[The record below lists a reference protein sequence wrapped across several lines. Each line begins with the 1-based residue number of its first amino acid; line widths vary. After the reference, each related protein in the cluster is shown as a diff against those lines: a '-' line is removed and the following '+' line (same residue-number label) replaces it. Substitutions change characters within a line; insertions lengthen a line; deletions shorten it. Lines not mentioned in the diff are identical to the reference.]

1 MCFPF
6 FYVNLPTD
14 IARLMMKFSKGIRLA
29 LKIVAA
35 IIAILV
41 LTTVIVANSSFVQNK
56 LVGLVTDAFSKKF
69 DTEVKIDHVK
79 LNLLSMSASIEG
91 IKVKDQ
97 QQRDMLK
104 VKRVWGRMGLL
115 GLLKGE
121 ILMRKCEVDSIDA
134 LLIKPDDGPANYQFL
149 LDSNKK
155 DKKSKH
161 PKDSTK
167 HSGPKFDMKDAVV
180 KGIHVKYNDKDYSLA
195 QAYYN
200 HWRGKHTIT
209 VHHLQADWQKQTK
222 KALVKWHVDS
232 GTLTASLS
240 DKDKGKAR
248 VDIKGLELKSDCD
261 LPRRNF
267 GKPHHGA
274 FDDRHFNLQAD
285 LGIDILSTD
294 KDSIVLKLTNG
305 CVKDTIGGIDLT
317 ELKSDIAIC
326 GKRLIF
332 SNAVVQ
338 QVTTRLDIP
347 KAEFLL
353 PDKKKG
359 TSLSFRADSVKG
371 RVMLKDISQPFAPV
385 LHKFSIPLNLSVNV
399 SGTNEGL
406 MFKDIHVNTDDNKL
420 TINSMGMLRNL
431 KEARKLN
438 LHFEVY
444 EMKAKPGIKHKIINQ
459 FTVKKYMMTQIFAM
473 GLIRYAGSF
482 DILWKKQQFR
492 GLLNTEKGDI
502 NFNFELDG
510 VNKYVSGNVSTDSLK
525 LGELFQLEKI
535 GNIDCA
541 ASFKIDIS
549 KSRTGVMRKQKGGKL
564 PMGEV
569 KADIRKIGYRN
580 IYMKNIVAD
589 IQSDGA
595 IANGDVTLKGS
606 LTDLVLQFSFT
617 NTDEMHKMKVKPKL
631 KFGHGNDKKE
641 RDKKRKI
648 KKNKKDSA
656 FF

>member
-1 MCFPF
+1 MAKFP
-6 FYVNLPTD
+6 
-14 IARLMMKFSKGIRLA
+14 KGIRIA
-29 LKIVAA
+29 LKTMAV

-41 LTTVIVANSSFVQNK
+41 LATLIVANSSFVQDK
-56 LVGLVTDAFSKKF
+56 LISLATDALSKELK
-69 DTEVKIDHVK
+69 TEVKIDRIK
-79 LNLLSMSASIEG
+79 LNLLSMSAGIEG
-91 IKVKDQ
+91 IKLKDQ

-104 VKRVWGRMGLL
+104 VHRVWGRMGLL

-121 ILMRKCEVDSIDA
+121 ILMRKCEVDSIDV
-134 LLIKPDDGPANYQFL
+134 LLIKSDDGPANYQFL

-155 DKKSKH
+155 DKRH

-167 HSGPKFDMKDAVV
+167 HSGLKFDIKDAVV
-180 KGIHVKYNDKDYSLA
+180 KGIHVKYNDKDYNLA

-222 KALVKWHVDS
+222 KALVNWHVDS
-232 GTLTASLS
+232 GTLTASIS
-240 DKDKGKAR
+240 DNEKGKAR
-248 VDIKGLELKSDCD
+248 IDIKGLELKSDCD

-285 LGIDILSTD
+285 LGIDVLNTS
-294 KDSIVLKLTNG
+294 KDSTVLKLTNG

-317 ELKSDIAIC
+317 ELKSDITIC

-359 TSLSFRADSVKG
+359 TSLSFHADSIKG

-385 LHKFSIPLNLSVNV
+385 LRKFSIPLNLSVDV

-406 MFKDIHVNTDDNKL
+406 LFKDIQVGTDDKKL
-420 TINSMGMLRNL
+420 TISAMGMLRNL
-431 KEARKLN
+431 REARKLA

-459 FTVKKYMMTQIFAM
+459 FTVKKYMMTQIYAM

-492 GLLNTEKGDI
+492 GLLNTEKGDVH
-502 NFNFELDG
+502 FNFELDG
-510 VNKYVSGNVSTDSLK
+510 VNKYVTGNVSTDSLK

-535 GNIDCA
+535 GNIDCS

-564 PMGEV
+564 PMGKV
-569 KADIRKIGYRN
+569 KADIRKIGYRGIN
-580 IYMKNIVAD
+580 MKNIVAD

-595 IANGDVTLKGS
+595 IANGDVTLMGN

-617 NTDEMHKMKVKPKL
+617 NTDEMHKMKIKPRL
-631 KFGHGNDKKE
+631 QFGRGKDKKE
-641 RDKKRKI
+641 KGK
-648 KKNKKDSA
+648 
-656 FF
+656 

>member
-41 LTTVIVANSSFVQNK
+41 LTTIIVANSSFVQNK
-56 LVGLVTDAFSKKF
+56 LVGLVTDALSKKF

-121 ILMRKCEVDSIDA
+121 ILMRKCEVDSIEA

-149 LDSNKK
+149 LDANKK

-180 KGIHVKYNDKDYSLA
+180 KGIHVKYNNEDYELA
-195 QAYYN
+195 QAYYS

-332 SNAVVQ
+332 SNAIVQ

-641 RDKKRKI
+641 RDKK
-648 KKNKKDSA
+648 KKD
-656 FF
+656 

>member
-1 MCFPF
+1 MAKFP
-6 FYVNLPTD
+6 
-14 IARLMMKFSKGIRLA
+14 KGIRIA
-29 LKIVAA
+29 LKTMAV
-35 IIAILV
+35 IIAVLV
-41 LTTVIVANSSFVQNK
+41 LATLIVANSSYVQDK
-56 LVGLVTDAFSKKF
+56 LISLATDALSKELK
-69 DTEVKIDHVK
+69 TEVKIDRIN
-79 LNLLSMSASIEG
+79 LNLLSMSAGIEG
-91 IKVKDQ
+91 IKLKDQ

-104 VKRVWGRMGLL
+104 VHRVWGRMGLL

-121 ILMRKCEVDSIDA
+121 ILMRKCEVDSIDV
-134 LLIKPDDGPANYQFL
+134 LLIKSDDGPANYQFL

-155 DKKSKH
+155 DKRH

-167 HSGPKFDMKDAVV
+167 HSGLKFDIKDAVV
-180 KGIHVKYNDKDYSLA
+180 KGIHVKYNDKDYNLA

-222 KALVKWHVDS
+222 KALVNWHVDS
-232 GTLTASLS
+232 GTLTASIS
-240 DKDKGKAR
+240 DNEKGKAR
-248 VDIKGLELKSDCD
+248 IDIKGLELKSDCD

-285 LGIDILSTD
+285 LGIDVLNTS
-294 KDSIVLKLTNG
+294 KDSTVLKLTNG

-317 ELKSDIAIC
+317 ELKSDITIC

-359 TSLSFRADSVKG
+359 TSLSFHADSIKG

-385 LHKFSIPLNLSVNV
+385 LRKFSIPLNLSVDV

-406 MFKDIHVNTDDNKL
+406 LFKDIQVGTDDKKL
-420 TINSMGMLRNL
+420 TISAMGMLRNL
-431 KEARKLN
+431 REARKLA

-459 FTVKKYMMTQIFAM
+459 FTVKKYMMTQIYAM

-492 GLLNTEKGDI
+492 GLLNTEKGDVH
-502 NFNFELDG
+502 FNFELDG
-510 VNKYVSGNVSTDSLK
+510 ANKYVTGNVSTDSLK

-535 GNIDCA
+535 GNIDCS

-564 PMGEV
+564 PMGKV
-569 KADIRKIGYRN
+569 KADIRKIGYRGIN
-580 IYMKNIVAD
+580 MKNIVAD

-595 IANGDVTLKGS
+595 IANGDVTLMGN

-617 NTDEMHKMKVKPKL
+617 NTDEMHKMKIKPRL
-631 KFGHGNDKKE
+631 QFGRGKDKKE
-641 RDKKRKI
+641 KGK
-648 KKNKKDSA
+648 
-656 FF
+656 

>member
-56 LVGLVTDAFSKKF
+56 LVGLVTDALSKKF

-91 IKVKDQ
+91 IKLKDQ

-155 DKKSKH
+155 DKKSEH

-180 KGIHVKYNDKDYSLA
+180 KGIHVKYNNEDYELA
-195 QAYYN
+195 QAYYS

-209 VHHLQADWQKQTK
+209 LHHLQADWQKQTK

-371 RVMLKDISQPFAPV
+371 RVLLKDISQPFAPV

-641 RDKKRKI
+641 RDKK
-648 KKNKKDSA
+648 KKD
-656 FF
+656 

>member
-56 LVGLVTDAFSKKF
+56 LVGLVTDALSKKF

-91 IKVKDQ
+91 IKLKDQ

-149 LDSNKK
+149 LDANKK

-180 KGIHVKYNDKDYSLA
+180 KGIHVKYNNEDYELA
-195 QAYYN
+195 QAYYS

-209 VHHLQADWQKQTK
+209 LHHLQADWQKQTK

-240 DKDKGKAR
+240 DKDKGEAR

-285 LGIDILSTD
+285 LGIDILNTD

-332 SNAVVQ
+332 SNAIVQ

-631 KFGHGNDKKE
+631 KFGKGKDKKE
-641 RDKKRKI
+641 KDKKKKD
-648 KKNKKDSA
+648 KKNKQDSA

>member
-1 MCFPF
+1 MAKFP
-6 FYVNLPTD
+6 
-14 IARLMMKFSKGIRLA
+14 KGIRIA
-29 LKIVAA
+29 LKTMAV

-41 LTTVIVANSSFVQNK
+41 LATLIVANSSYVQDK
-56 LVGLVTDAFSKKF
+56 LISLATDALSKELK
-69 DTEVKIDHVK
+69 TEVKIDRIK
-79 LNLLSMSASIEG
+79 LNLLSMSAGIEG
-91 IKVKDQ
+91 IKLKDQ

-104 VKRVWGRMGLL
+104 VHRVWGRMGLL

-121 ILMRKCEVDSIDA
+121 ILMRKCEVDSIDV

-155 DKKSKH
+155 DKRH

-167 HSGPKFDMKDAVV
+167 HNGLKFDLKDAVI
-180 KGIHVKYNDKDYSLA
+180 KGIHVKYNDKDYNLA

-200 HWRGKHTIT
+200 HWRGKHTVT

-222 KALVKWHVDS
+222 KALVNWHVDS
-232 GTLTASLS
+232 GTLTASIS
-240 DKDKGKAR
+240 DNEKGKAR
-248 VDIKGLELKSDCD
+248 IDIKGLELKSDCD

-285 LGIDILSTD
+285 LGIDVLNTS
-294 KDSIVLKLTNG
+294 KDSTVLKLTNG

-317 ELKSDIAIC
+317 ELKSDITIC

-359 TSLSFRADSVKG
+359 TSLSFHADSIKG

-385 LHKFSIPLNLSVNV
+385 LRKFSIPLNLSVDV

-406 MFKDIHVNTDDNKL
+406 LFKDIQVGTDDKKL
-420 TINSMGMLRNL
+420 TISAMGMLRNL
-431 KEARKLN
+431 REARKLA

-459 FTVKKYMMTQIFAM
+459 FTVKKYMMTQIYAM

-492 GLLNTEKGDI
+492 GLLNTEKGDVH
-502 NFNFELDG
+502 FNFELDG
-510 VNKYVSGNVSTDSLK
+510 VNKYVTGNVSTDSLK

-535 GNIDCA
+535 GNIDCS

-569 KADIRKIGYRN
+569 KANIRKIGYRGIN
-580 IYMKNIVAD
+580 MKNIVAD

-595 IANGDVTLKGS
+595 IANGDVTLMGN

-617 NTDEMHKMKVKPKL
+617 NTDEMHKMKIKPRL
-631 KFGHGNDKKE
+631 QFGRGKDKKE
-641 RDKKRKI
+641 KGK
-648 KKNKKDSA
+648 
-656 FF
+656 

>member
-1 MCFPF
+1 MAKFP
-6 FYVNLPTD
+6 
-14 IARLMMKFSKGIRLA
+14 KGIRIA
-29 LKIVAA
+29 LKTMAV
-35 IIAILV
+35 IIAVLV
-41 LTTVIVANSSFVQNK
+41 LATLIVANSSYVQDK
-56 LVGLVTDAFSKKF
+56 LISLATDALSKELK
-69 DTEVKIDHVK
+69 TEVKIDRIK
-79 LNLLSMSASIEG
+79 LNLLSMSAGIEG
-91 IKVKDQ
+91 IKLKDQ

-104 VKRVWGRMGLL
+104 VHRVWGRMGLL

-121 ILMRKCEVDSIDA
+121 ILMRKCEVDSIDV

-155 DKKSKH
+155 DKRH

-167 HSGPKFDMKDAVV
+167 HNGLKFDLKDAVI
-180 KGIHVKYNDKDYSLA
+180 KGIHVKYNDKDYNLA

-200 HWRGKHTIT
+200 HWRGKHTVT

-222 KALVKWHVDS
+222 KALVNWHVDS
-232 GTLTASLS
+232 GTLTASIS
-240 DKDKGKAR
+240 DNEKGKAR
-248 VDIKGLELKSDCD
+248 IDIKGLELKSDCD

-285 LGIDILSTD
+285 LGIDVLNTS
-294 KDSIVLKLTNG
+294 KDSTVLKLTNG

-317 ELKSDIAIC
+317 ELKSDITIC

-359 TSLSFRADSVKG
+359 TSLSFHADSIKG

-385 LHKFSIPLNLSVNV
+385 LRKFSIPLNLSVDV

-406 MFKDIHVNTDDNKL
+406 LFKDIQVGTDDKKL
-420 TINSMGMLRNL
+420 TISAMGMLRNL
-431 KEARKLN
+431 REARKLA

-459 FTVKKYMMTQIFAM
+459 FTVKKYMMTQIYAM

-492 GLLNTEKGDI
+492 GLLNTEKGDVH
-502 NFNFELDG
+502 FNFELDG
-510 VNKYVSGNVSTDSLK
+510 VNKYVTGNVSTDSLK

-535 GNIDCA
+535 GNIDCS

-569 KADIRKIGYRN
+569 KADIRKIGYRGIN
-580 IYMKNIVAD
+580 MKNIVAD

-595 IANGDVTLKGS
+595 IANGDVTLMGN

-617 NTDEMHKMKVKPKL
+617 NTDEMHKMKIKPRL
-631 KFGHGNDKKE
+631 QFGRGKDKKE
-641 RDKKRKI
+641 KGK
-648 KKNKKDSA
+648 
-656 FF
+656 

>member
-1 MCFPF
+1 MAKFP
-6 FYVNLPTD
+6 
-14 IARLMMKFSKGIRLA
+14 KGLRIA
-29 LKIVAA
+29 LKTMAV
-35 IIAILV
+35 IIAVLV
-41 LTTVIVANSSFVQNK
+41 LATLIVANSSYVQNK
-56 LVGLVTDAFSKKF
+56 LVSMATDALSKELK
-69 DTEVKIDHVK
+69 TEVKIDRIK
-79 LNLLSMSASIEG
+79 LNLLNMSAGIEG
-91 IKVKDQ
+91 IKLKDQ

-104 VKRVWGRMGLL
+104 VHRVWGRMGLL

-121 ILMRKCEVDSIDA
+121 ILMRKCEVDSIDV

-155 DKKSKH
+155 DKRH

-167 HSGPKFDMKDAVV
+167 HNGLKFDLKDAVI
-180 KGIHVKYNDKDYSLA
+180 KGIHVKYNDKDYNLA

-200 HWRGKHTIT
+200 HWRGKHTVT

-222 KALVKWHVDS
+222 KALVNWHVDS
-232 GTLTASLS
+232 GTLTASIS
-240 DKDKGKAR
+240 DNEKGKAR
-248 VDIKGLELKSDCD
+248 IDIKGLELKSDCD

-285 LGIDILSTD
+285 LGIDVLNTS
-294 KDSIVLKLTNG
+294 KDSTVLKLTNG

-317 ELKSDIAIC
+317 ELKSDITIC

-359 TSLSFRADSVKG
+359 TSLSFHADSIKG

-385 LHKFSIPLNLSVNV
+385 LRKFSIPLNLSVDV

-406 MFKDIHVNTDDNKL
+406 LFKDIQVGTDDKKL
-420 TINSMGMLRNL
+420 TISAMGMLRNL
-431 KEARKLN
+431 REARKLA

-459 FTVKKYMMTQIFAM
+459 FTVKKYMMTQIYAM

-492 GLLNTEKGDI
+492 GLLNTEKGDVH
-502 NFNFELDG
+502 FNFELDG
-510 VNKYVSGNVSTDSLK
+510 VNKYVTGNVSTDSLK

-535 GNIDCA
+535 GNIDCS

-569 KADIRKIGYRN
+569 KADIRKIGYRGIN
-580 IYMKNIVAD
+580 MKNIVAD

-595 IANGDVTLKGS
+595 IANGDVTLMGN

-617 NTDEMHKMKVKPKL
+617 NTDEMHKMKIKPRL
-631 KFGHGNDKKE
+631 QFGRGKDKKE
-641 RDKKRKI
+641 KGK
-648 KKNKKDSA
+648 
-656 FF
+656 

>member
-1 MCFPF
+1 MAKFP
-6 FYVNLPTD
+6 
-14 IARLMMKFSKGIRLA
+14 KGIRIA
-29 LKIVAA
+29 LKTMAVIMAV
-35 IIAILV
+35 LV
-41 LTTVIVANSSFVQNK
+41 LATLIVANSSYVQNK
-56 LVGLVTDAFSKKF
+56 LVSMATDALSKELK
-69 DTEVKIDHVK
+69 TEVKIDRIK
-79 LNLLSMSASIEG
+79 LNLLNMSAGIEG
-91 IKVKDQ
+91 IKLKDQ

-104 VKRVWGRMGLL
+104 VHRVWGRMGLL

-121 ILMRKCEVDSIDA
+121 ILMRKCEVDSIDV

-155 DKKSKH
+155 DKRH

-167 HSGPKFDMKDAVV
+167 HNGLKFDLKDAVI
-180 KGIHVKYNDKDYSLA
+180 KGIHVKYNDKDYNLA

-200 HWRGKHTIT
+200 HWRGKHTVT

-222 KALVKWHVDS
+222 KALVNWHVDS
-232 GTLTASLS
+232 GTLTASIS
-240 DKDKGKAR
+240 DNEKGKAR
-248 VDIKGLELKSDCD
+248 IDIKGLELKSDCD

-285 LGIDILSTD
+285 LGIDVLNTS
-294 KDSIVLKLTNG
+294 KDSTVLKLTNG

-317 ELKSDIAIC
+317 ELKSDITIC

-359 TSLSFRADSVKG
+359 TSLSFHADSIKG

-385 LHKFSIPLNLSVNV
+385 LRKFSIPLNLSVDV

-406 MFKDIHVNTDDNKL
+406 LFKDIQVGTDDKKL
-420 TINSMGMLRNL
+420 TISAMGMLRNL
-431 KEARKLN
+431 REARKLA

-459 FTVKKYMMTQIFAM
+459 FTVKKYMMTQIYAM

-492 GLLNTEKGDI
+492 GLLNTEKGDVH
-502 NFNFELDG
+502 FNFELDG
-510 VNKYVSGNVSTDSLK
+510 VNKYVTGNVSTDSLK

-535 GNIDCA
+535 GNIDCS

-569 KADIRKIGYRN
+569 KADIRKIGYRGIN
-580 IYMKNIVAD
+580 MKNIVAD

-595 IANGDVTLKGS
+595 IANGDVTLMGN

-617 NTDEMHKMKVKPKL
+617 NTDEMHKMKIKPRL
-631 KFGHGNDKKE
+631 QFGRGKDKKE
-641 RDKKRKI
+641 KGK
-648 KKNKKDSA
+648 
-656 FF
+656 

>member
-1 MCFPF
+1 
-6 FYVNLPTD
+6 
-14 IARLMMKFSKGIRLA
+14 MMKFSKGIRLA

-41 LTTVIVANSSFVQNK
+41 LTTIIVANSSFVQNK
-56 LVGLVTDAFSKKF
+56 LVGLVTDALSKKF

-91 IKVKDQ
+91 IKLKDQ

-149 LDSNKK
+149 LDANKK

-161 PKDSTK
+161 PKDNTK

-248 VDIKGLELKSDCD
+248 VDIKGLKLKSDCD

-332 SNAVVQ
+332 SNAIVQ

-641 RDKKRKI
+641 RDKK
-648 KKNKKDSA
+648 KKD
-656 FF
+656 

>member
-1 MCFPF
+1 MAKFP
-6 FYVNLPTD
+6 
-14 IARLMMKFSKGIRLA
+14 KGIRIA
-29 LKIVAA
+29 LKTMAV

-41 LTTVIVANSSFVQNK
+41 LATLIVANSSYVQDK
-56 LVGLVTDAFSKKF
+56 LISLATDALSKELK
-69 DTEVKIDHVK
+69 TEVKIDRIK
-79 LNLLSMSASIEG
+79 LNLLSMSAGIEG
-91 IKVKDQ
+91 IKLKDQ

-104 VKRVWGRMGLL
+104 VHRVWGRMGLL

-121 ILMRKCEVDSIDA
+121 ILMRKCEVDSIDV

-155 DKKSKH
+155 DKRH

-167 HSGPKFDMKDAVV
+167 HNGLKFDLKDAVI
-180 KGIHVKYNDKDYSLA
+180 KGIHVKYNDKDYNLA

-200 HWRGKHTIT
+200 HWRGKHTVT

-222 KALVKWHVDS
+222 KALVNWHVDS
-232 GTLTASLS
+232 GTLTASIS
-240 DKDKGKAR
+240 DNEKGKAR
-248 VDIKGLELKSDCD
+248 IDIKGLELKSDCD

-285 LGIDILSTD
+285 LGIDVLNTD

-317 ELKSDIAIC
+317 ELKSDITIC

-359 TSLSFRADSVKG
+359 TSLSFHADSIKG

-385 LHKFSIPLNLSVNV
+385 LRKFSIPLNLSVDV

-406 MFKDIHVNTDDNKL
+406 LFKDIQVGTDDKKL
-420 TINSMGMLRNL
+420 TISAMGMLRNL
-431 KEARKLN
+431 REARKLA

-459 FTVKKYMMTQIFAM
+459 FTVKKYMMTQIYAM

-492 GLLNTEKGDI
+492 GLLNTEKGDVH
-502 NFNFELDG
+502 FNFELDG
-510 VNKYVSGNVSTDSLK
+510 VNKYVIGNVSTDSLK

-535 GNIDCA
+535 GNIDCS

-569 KADIRKIGYRN
+569 KANIRKIGYRGIN
-580 IYMKNIVAD
+580 MKNIVAD

-595 IANGDVTLKGS
+595 IANGDVTLMGN

-617 NTDEMHKMKVKPKL
+617 NTDEMHKMKIKPRL
-631 KFGHGNDKKE
+631 QFGRGKDKKE
-641 RDKKRKI
+641 KGK
-648 KKNKKDSA
+648 
-656 FF
+656 